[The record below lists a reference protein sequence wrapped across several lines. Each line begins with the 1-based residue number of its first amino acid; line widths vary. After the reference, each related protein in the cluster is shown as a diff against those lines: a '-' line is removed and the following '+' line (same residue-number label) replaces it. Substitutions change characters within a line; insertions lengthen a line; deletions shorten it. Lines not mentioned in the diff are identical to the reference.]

1 MNWGNLYYFDP
12 KAKVSLEDT
21 IKVCAIQYEQKFKN
35 KPLIC
40 ELSPNLAII
49 GVKVDGLSILEGKQ
63 IQNNHFW
70 LGVE

>member
-12 KAKVSLEDT
+12 KSKVSLEDT
-21 IKVCAIQYEQKFKN
+21 IKVCMSLYEQKFQNRPKF
-35 KPLIC
+35 C
-40 ELSPNLAII
+40 EVSANLAKIMPKI
-49 GVKVDGLSILEGKQ
+49 DGLSIEEGKG